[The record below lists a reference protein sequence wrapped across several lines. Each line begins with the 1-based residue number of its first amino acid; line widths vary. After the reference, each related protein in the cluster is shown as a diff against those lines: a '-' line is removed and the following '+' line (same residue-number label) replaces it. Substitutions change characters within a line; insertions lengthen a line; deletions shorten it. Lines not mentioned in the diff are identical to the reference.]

1 MGPPATH
8 GRSCPELSMFDSTP
22 YLKSFDTLANA
33 TNGAVRPDMLTNAF
47 RIKNALLEFSLDWM
61 QWYLKAEGRPDTT
74 YPGLNQAPGFAG
86 CFGAP
91 STYGVGTAHRTS
103 MRVHAACNG
112 RGTCEFGTCVCHG
125 GAFGID
131 CAEGSPPLD
140 WPQPEGL
147 SIYVY
152 ELPHEFA
159 VIPFA
164 RRRDHA
170 EITPRPHRREMLR
183 EMHRR

>member
-1 MGPPATH
+1 
-8 GRSCPELSMFDSTP
+8 MFDSTP
-22 YLKSFDTLANA
+22 YLKSIDALANA
-33 TNGAVRPDMLTNAF
+33 TNGAVRRDMLTSAF
-47 RIKNALLEFSLDWM
+47 HIKNQLLEFSMDWM
-61 QWYLKAEGRPDTT
+61 QFYLKGEGRSDTN
-74 YPGLNQAPGFAG
+74 YPMLNQQAPGFAG

-91 STYGVGTAHRTS
+91 STFGLGTVQRTS
-103 MRVHAACNG
+103 VRVHAACNG

-164 RRRDHA
+164 RCRDHD
-170 EITPRPHRREMLR
+170 EITPRPHRRAVLR